1 MQINIV
7 LAIVDRM
14 GFMFK
19 INLQK
24 LFSFAVFLHH
34 LQRRNREKAQ
44 RRHDAV
50 MRLLI
55 RRYVTNEQRR
65 RDEFGV
71 TEDDIVE
78 VRQDIS
84 SMRYELID
92 ILAKNGMKVV
102 ENQKGDCKD
111 TFSF

>member
-1 MQINIV
+1 
-7 LAIVDRM
+7 
-14 GFMFK
+14 
-19 INLQK
+19 
-24 LFSFAVFLHH
+24 
-34 LQRRNREKAQ
+34 
-44 RRHDAV
+44 